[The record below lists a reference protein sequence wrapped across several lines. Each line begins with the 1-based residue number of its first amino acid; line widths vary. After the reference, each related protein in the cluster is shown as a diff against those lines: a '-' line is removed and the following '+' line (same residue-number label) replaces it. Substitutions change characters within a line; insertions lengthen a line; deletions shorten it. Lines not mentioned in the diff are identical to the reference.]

1 MNAWLVRAGKTG
13 ENDDFC
19 ISNNISVI
27 GWRDI
32 GDLAPYGE
40 WAAFKSYVRDS
51 YPELKDGTVTNYAGQ
66 LYAFAHRIE
75 IGDLVVLPLKTVHQ
89 IAIGRVAGPYEF
101 VKGAESNQRH
111 RRAVDWKVTDL
122 PRTAVKQD
130 LLYTLGAFMTV
141 CNVSRN
147 DAAKRLES
155 LMDSGVDP
163 GSDEANAIVPGD
175 VLEDD
180 GDGAPFDFA
189 DVATTAI
196 TATIA
201 EEFAG
206 HALAQLVAA
215 ILRAEGFYCDIS
227 PEGPDGGV
235 DILAGFGPFGLQSPR
250 LVVQVKSGTG
260 QVGAAV
266 VRELHGVI
274 KTHNGDQGLLVA
286 WGGIKKEARNELA
299 NQRFNL
305 RVWDAQN
312 IVDLV
317 CEHYVTF
324 SPEIRDKLPLRQL
337 WVVDQKL
344 K

>member
-1 MNAWLVRAGKTG
+1 MG

-19 ISNNISVI
+19 LASNLSVVN
-27 GWRDI
+27 WNDI
-32 GDLAPYGE
+32 GDLSLYPE
-40 WAAFKSYVRDS
+40 WSDFKAFVRAT
-51 YPELKDGTVTNYAGQ
+51 YPELKDGAVTNYAGQ
-66 LYAFAHRIE
+66 LFAFAHRIE

-89 IAIGRVAGPYEF
+89 IAIGKVTGPYEF
-101 VKGAESNQRH
+101 ARDAEPNQRH
-111 RRAVDWKVTDL
+111 RRAVTWKATDL

-130 LLYTLGAFMTV
+130 LLYSLGAFMTI
-141 CNVSRN
+141 CNVSRH
-147 DAAKRLES
+147 DAVKRLES
-155 LMDSGVDP
+155 LMETGNDP
-163 GSDEANAIVPGD
+163 GSDEANAVIPGTSG
-175 VLEDD
+175 EDA
-180 GDGAPFDFA
+180 GDGAPFDFV

-196 TATIA
+196 TAAIA

-250 LVVQVKSGTG
+250 LVVQVKSSAG
-260 QVGAAV
+260 QVGAAI

-274 KTHNGDQGLLVA
+274 RTHNGDQGLLVA
-286 WGGIKKEARNELA
+286 WGGINKEARLELA

-312 IVDLV
+312 VVDLV
-317 CEHYVTF
+317 TEHYLKF
-324 SPEIRDKLPLRQL
+324 PQEIRDRLPLRQL